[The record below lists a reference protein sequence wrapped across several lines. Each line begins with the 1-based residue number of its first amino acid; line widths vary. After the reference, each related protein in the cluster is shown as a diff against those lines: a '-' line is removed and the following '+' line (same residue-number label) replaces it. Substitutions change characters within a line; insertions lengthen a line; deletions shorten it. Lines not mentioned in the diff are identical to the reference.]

1 MTGDMMT
8 QEIPQQADPT
18 AEPEAD
24 SPPAKS
30 RGAWQEPTFL
40 VLATLNGVG
49 IPAACLGMGNV
60 WPVMAAP
67 VLSVGM
73 WLVHRASLVNQT
85 RALDEARHELNSQS
99 VRDEET
105 GCHNR
110 AGLFMLGEPIM
121 ETVRRRGDAVHAFI
135 ADTSHVTSGGNTL
148 TPAQNTLV
156 MKAVAAALR
165 ASVRGTDVVCRWD
178 NSQFVILGP
187 GTGVHPGELER
198 RVRTHLSE
206 NSKVPVDD
214 WPCRITV
221 GQSSLA
227 PWDGGDIHLLI
238 EKAEKDFIMRKSMR
252 SPTAPDSFFA
262 RGTAK
267 KPGA

>member
-1 MTGDMMT
+1 MTS
-8 QEIPQQADPT
+8 EIPQQSDPSDDVVVT
-18 AEPEAD
+18 SA
-24 SPPAKS
+24 PAKQ
-30 RGAWQEPTFL
+30 ATQWQQPAFIG
-40 VLATLNGVG
+40 LAALNGVA
-49 IPAACLGMGNV
+49 IPAACVGTGTV
-60 WPVMAAP
+60 WPALAAP

-73 WLVHRASLVNQT
+73 WLVHRTTLASQS

-105 GCHNR
+105 GCHNQ

-135 ADTSHVTSGGNTL
+135 ADTSHVTAQGQKL
-148 TPAQNTLV
+148 TPAQNSMV

-165 ASVRGTDVVCRWD
+165 SSVRGTDVLCRWD
-178 NSQFVILGP
+178 TSQFVILGP

-206 NSKVPVDD
+206 GNPVPVDD

-227 PWDGGDIHLLI
+227 PWDGGDIQTLI

-262 RGTAK
+262 RGSAK